1 MTESRIYHDDEYY
14 FENGT
19 RYVGPNDVTDEQIQ
33 ELAESIFKDCEGYQ
47 YSDVYRFAKALLKM
61 AKRR

>member
-1 MTESRIYHDDEYY
+1 MTESRIYHEEEYY
-14 FENGT
+14 F
-19 RYVGPNDVTDEQIQ
+19 DVAGAPDEIDNKIQ

-61 AKRR
+61 ANKR